1 MTSTNKV
8 HICTLAEQ
16 AAKRFRDVPEDY
28 QEVLSM
34 FYRSAIIY
42 GICAKDMRQ
51 VFMYGLVSAHEN
63 DPEVFSKKHL
73 TFNKEQHEHN

>member
-1 MTSTNKV
+1 MEDTTAPR
-8 HICTLAEQ
+8 ICTLAEQ

-28 QEVLSM
+28 QEAFAM

-63 DPEVFSKKHL
+63 DPEVFSKRHL
-73 TFNKEQHEHN
+73 TFNKE